1 MKILKSEELK
11 PGMIVADTSRLC
23 AITTVM
29 ELVGFTEERAL
40 SFKYLYGKND
50 YYIDDDGFIY
60 FTSNHLWGSI
70 NKEELKQ
77 WMKDYKIGTE
87 NAVEG

>member
-11 PGMIVADTSRLC
+11 PGMIVADSLRLC

-29 ELVGFTEERAL
+29 EFVGFTGEREFC
-40 SFKYLYGKND
+40 FKYLYGNDSYFKND
-50 YYIDDDGFIY
+50 DGLIY

-70 NKEELKQ
+70 NKKELKQ
-77 WMKDYKIGTE
+77 WMKDYGYGME